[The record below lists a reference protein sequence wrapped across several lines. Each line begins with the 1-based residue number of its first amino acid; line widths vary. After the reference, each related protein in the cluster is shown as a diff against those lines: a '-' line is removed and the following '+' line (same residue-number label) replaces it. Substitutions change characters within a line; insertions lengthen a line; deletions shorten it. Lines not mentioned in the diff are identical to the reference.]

1 MAVGRISG
9 PLLKDNL
16 LRNGVN
22 LAFETSLL
30 YLDVTSHKIGVNNAS
45 PQYNLD
51 INGTTKSTNLEVNN
65 QAQLASFTLLGN
77 TISSS
82 SSTINFVPQG
92 TNGVVYQGRALIG
105 TELEISGNTIA
116 TLGTNQDLNITTA
129 GTGQVNVNGNVYVN
143 GDIYATGN
151 ITANGNIT
159 LGNQTTDVV
168 DFEGEIGSDIVPS
181 QNNQFTLG
189 TPSLKWAGVY
199 SDAVTVSSITTT
211 NFTADNF
218 QTVNLEITG
227 DTISAKTTDTN
238 INFTTSGTGGVVL
251 GNLKIFNNTITN
263 ISNNAV
269 TEFLETNNGYVKIAG
284 TRGVVIP
291 VGSVAARPT
300 GIYVETGMMRYNN
313 ELFLVEIW
321 NGTAWISVAGAAAGV
336 TANVATDIG
345 IQTALIFG

>member
-22 LAFETSLL
+22 LAFESSLL

-45 PQYNLD
+45 PQYQLD
-51 INGTTKSTNLEVNN
+51 VVGTARSTNLEVNN
-65 QAQLASFTLLGN
+65 IAQLASFTLNGN
-77 TISSS
+77 TISST
-82 SSTINFVPQG
+82 SSTINFLPSG
-92 TNGVVYQGRALIG
+92 ANGVVYQGRALIG
-105 TELEISGNTIA
+105 TDLEISGNTIA

-129 GTGQVNVNGNVYVN
+129 GTGEVNVNGNMYVN
-143 GDIYATGN
+143 GDIHATGS

-159 LGNQTTDVV
+159 LGNETTDVI

-189 TPSLKWAGVY
+189 TPLLKWAGVY

-211 NFTADNF
+211 NFTADDF

-227 DTISAKTTDTN
+227 DTISAKTADTN

-251 GNLKIFNNTITN
+251 GNLKFFNNTITN
-263 ISNNAV
+263 ISSNAV
-269 TEFLETNNGYVKIAG
+269 TEFVETNSGYIKIAG

-291 VGSVAARPT
+291 AGSVAARPT
-300 GIYVETGMMRYNN
+300 GLYVETGMMRYNN

-321 NGTAWISVAGAAAGV
+321 DGSAWVSVAGAAAGV

>member
-22 LAFETSLL
+22 LAFESSLL
-30 YLDVTSHKIGVNNAS
+30 YLDVNSHRIGINTAS
-45 PQYNLD
+45 PQYSLD
-51 INGTTKSTNLEVNN
+51 VVGTTRSTNLEVTNISE
-65 QAQLASFTLLGN
+65 LASFTFSGD
-77 TISSS
+77 TISST
-82 SSTINFVPQG
+82 SSTINFVPSG

-129 GTGQVNVNGNVYVN
+129 GTGKVTVNGNVLVN
-143 GDIYATGN
+143 GSIHATGS
-151 ITANGNIT
+151 ITADGNIT
-159 LGNQTTDVV
+159 LGNETTDVI
-168 DFEGEIGSDIVPS
+168 DFEGEIGSNIIPS

-189 TPSLKWAGVY
+189 SPSLKWAGVY
-199 SDAVTVSSITTT
+199 SDAVTVSNIVTT
-211 NFTADNF
+211 NFTADDF
-218 QTVNLEITG
+218 QTANLEITG
-227 DTISAKTTDTN
+227 DTISAKTSNTN

-251 GNLKIFNNTITN
+251 GNIKIFNNTITN

-269 TEFLETNNGYVKIAG
+269 TEFLETGSGYIKIAG
-284 TRGVVIP
+284 NKGVVIP
-291 VGSVAARPT
+291 AGSVAARPS

-321 NGTAWISVAGAAAGV
+321 DGAAWVSVAGAAAGV